1 MQSIEL
7 ALLDSPW
14 ERMVQCVIAVT
25 CSSCCT
31 VGFELGLHRQLEHL
45 GHLGSSLRAPTGRMH
60 RDDTF
65 VVTDARG
72 AVVFVEFLSIEC
84 TIGVGAADEMIDH
97 LVEIVVLELFRL
109 QQQDRH
115 ELGELIAS
123 TGMRCRRC
131 EPIDLVDAD
140 VPGQQRVD
148 NRLMTVHQVGT
159 AANFVRLRT

>member
-1 MQSIEL
+1 MQCIER
-7 ALLDSPW
+7 ALLESPW
-14 ERMVQCVIAVT
+14 ERMVQCVVAVN

-31 VGFELGLHRQLEHL
+31 VGIEFGLHRQLEHL

-60 RDDTF
+60 RDDTL
-65 VVTDARG
+65 VVTDARC

-84 TIGVGAADEMIDH
+84 TIGVRAVDEVIDH
-97 LVEIVVLELFRL
+97 LVEIVVLELFSL

-115 ELGELIAS
+115 EVGELITS

-131 EPIDLVDAD
+131 KPIDLVDAD
-140 VPGQQRVD
+140 VPGQQRVA
-148 NRLMTVHQVGT
+148 NRLMAVHQVGT